1 MVNNARLNPEYQY
14 LLQPSPGKEVPVDR
28 EFWHTRT
35 LYHEREIQNITRKLK
50 YFGGVQ
56 DEYDGPE
63 SDYHR
68 FTMANKLRKL
78 LEQHLVSLRAA
89 KVGRFPEPQEF
100 EWSMRRL
107 GPLVQHAKLAY
118 SYDYR

>member
-1 MVNNARLNPEYQY
+1 MVKRRGRDAHPDPAFWR
-14 LLQPSPGKEVPVDR
+14 DR
-28 EFWHTRT
+28 TR
-35 LYHEREIQNITRKLK
+35 YHEREIQGITRKLQ

-63 SDYHR
+63 EDYHS

-78 LEQHLVSLRAA
+78 LEQHVVALRAA
-89 KVGRFPEPQEF
+89 KAMRFPEPEEIQ
-100 EWSMRRL
+100 WSLRRL

-118 SYDYR
+118 SYDYRLART